1 MSMTHITPTIGRI
14 VWYRGADGSVRA
26 AIVAAVNGPFNLN
39 LHVFGLNSVDI
50 EAGYRSAVTHADP
63 EQEPGCF
70 PSWHWMPYQKQQAE
84 KHANEVARAD
94 EPKTRDLAAAS
105 GLSFGIALTAL
116 KTGQRVARAGW
127 NGKGMFAYLVPA
139 NSYPAQTGAAKAFF
153 GEGGMVPYNAY
164 LALKGADDTVS
175 TWAPSG
181 SDALA
186 EDWLIVE

>member
-1 MSMTHITPTIGRI
+1 MSTTHITPTPGRI
-14 VWYRGADGSVRA
+14 VWYRGADSNIRA
-26 AIVAAVNGPFNLN
+26 AIVAAAHGPFCVNLQ
-39 LHVFGLNSVDI
+39 VFGLNADDP
-50 EAGYRSAVTHADP
+50 EQGYKHEVTHADP
-63 EQEPGCF
+63 EHEPGCI

-84 KHANEVARAD
+84 KHAGEQ
-94 EPKTRDLAAAS
+94 LAAGAAGQSPAS
-105 GLSFGIALTAL
+105 GLTFGTALTAL

-127 NGKGMFAYLVPA
+127 NGKGMFVYLVPA